1 MDCFPQVETSPTQAL
16 NFHLINFAQLYQRVN
31 NSLEITIQGDYNLEQ
46 IKEFYRTSNHVTTNV
61 KCFHTTVNEV
71 IFGIND

>member
-46 IKEFYRTSNHVTTNV
+46 IKEFYRTRNYVTTNV

-71 IFGIND
+71 IFRD